1 MKVMNGAHHN
11 CNPVTLCKLFARGYN
26 WVPGRAS
33 PSENSS
39 MHTLVNGNRKT
50 KQTSKTATLP
60 FWNILTHDISRPFR
74 AGKWL
79 SYVEMTITTQGILG
93 ATDHT
98 LHVLRVAA
106 CLAILQN
113 TNTQVSNKFCWPSD
127 MYCSVLSSCRDYIL
141 YISLYIALPF
151 RFTCLLI
158 FCLLVGAIKLSNC
171 PNRPEAFVH
180 QEDRERYGLRFTF
193 TSRPFFQL
201 CAWPEYR
208 SKFHPMACIFCHHW
222 LDCGG
227 FFQSLCGVTSYC
239 GLELRMSTF
248 FSKDIRQSKKST
260 THHRRPGQ
268 LCVLQWH
275 QDLHLGNKAMI
286 RDEMRSHH
294 TLMTEVSEENLNTI
308 KILEMLIESPLNNA
322 VMESTLIRSN
332 PHVLRLQQDPNLD
345 SNCLPSLNRCAVPE
359 AMWHV
364 PPPRIPVSTRM
375 ITSFVRDP
383 NKP

>member
-248 FSKDIRQSKKST
+248 FSKDIRQSKKE
-260 THHRRPGQ
+260 Q
-268 LCVLQWH
+268 LTIG
-275 QDLHLGNKAMI
+275 DRAN
-286 RDEMRSHH
+286 R
-294 TLMTEVSEENLNTI
+294 VSFNDI
-308 KILEMLIESPLNNA
+308 KIYTSGTRQWSATRCDPTIHSWQ
-322 VMESTLIRSN
+322 RS
-332 PHVLRLQQDPNLD
+332 QKKTWIQ
-345 SNCLPSLNRCAVPE
+345 
-359 AMWHV
+359 
-364 PPPRIPVSTRM
+364 
-375 ITSFVRDP
+375 
-383 NKP
+383 

>member
-180 QEDRERYGLRFTF
+180 QEDHERYGLRFTL
-193 TSRPFFQL
+193 TSRPFL
-201 CAWPEYR
+201 
-208 SKFHPMACIFCHHW
+208 
-222 LDCGG
+222 
-227 FFQSLCGVTSYC
+227 
-239 GLELRMSTF
+239 
-248 FSKDIRQSKKST
+248 
-260 THHRRPGQ
+260 Q
-268 LCVLQWH
+268 LCVH
-275 QDLHLGNKAMI
+275 
-286 RDEMRSHH
+286 
-294 TLMTEVSEENLNTI
+294 
-308 KILEMLIESPLNNA
+308 
-322 VMESTLIRSN
+322 
-332 PHVLRLQQDPNLD
+332 DPNTGANSILWL
-345 SNCLPSLNRCAVPE
+345 CCV
-359 AMWHV
+359 
-364 PPPRIPVSTRM
+364 
-375 ITSFVRDP
+375 SFVTIGWIAVDFNLFAEWPHIVSWNWGYQPFSAKTSVNPKKNNSPSETGPIVCPSMTSRSTP
-383 NKP
+383 RE